1 MSMDICKDCDRLVDT
16 DDDCDCY
23 VEVGNMRNQTQFICL
38 CEPCRWRR
46 EEQAERD
53 AREPDP
59 DAQREAKR
67 DNADWDRQC
76 GWDKEPNEGEF

>member
-23 VEVGNMRNQTQFICL
+23 VEVGSMRRQTETICL

-53 AREPDP
+53 TNEPDP

-67 DNADWDRQC
+67 DDALWDSQHVAPV
-76 GWDKEPNEGEF
+76 KEDF